1 MQGSVT
7 ISLSD
12 FDKLRIERD
21 NAVVLAAERREIIKN
36 LVMAL
41 HLAHKNV
48 GISKYIAAFNDTN
61 CGIKLIETEDGRI
74 QTEKN

>member
-7 ISLSD
+7 ISLTD
-12 FDKLRIERD
+12 FEILKAEKE
-21 NAVVLAAERREIIKN
+21 NAVKSAAERREIIKN

>member
-7 ISLSD
+7 ISLTD
-12 FDKLRIERD
+12 FDKLRSERD
-21 NAVVLAAERREIIKN
+21 DAIVRAAERIEIIKN

-48 GISKYIAAFNDTN
+48 GISKYIDAFNNTN
-61 CGIKLIETEDGRI
+61 CGMKLIETADGRL
-74 QTEKN
+74 QTKKN